1 MNENAARRKLDKK
14 LDNLSRDSESG
25 TGNAKGFHK
34 AVRAYGKA
42 LVDAALEDM
51 VQDEEENKEQCIM
64 CDNMCAKLCCSKA
77 CYDEALK
84 LGIIQADQIK

>member
-14 LDNLSRDSESG
+14 LDTLARDSESG

-34 AVRAYGKA
+34 AVRNYGKA

-51 VQDEEENKEQCIM
+51 AQDEAEAMEPCIM
-64 CDNMCAKLCCSKA
+64 CDNMCVSMCCSKA
-77 CYDEALK
+77 CYDEAEK
-84 LGIIQADQIK
+84 LGIIQADPNK

>member
-14 LDNLSRDSESG
+14 LDTLARDSESG

-51 VQDEEENKEQCIM
+51 ALDEEEAMDICVNCGKQC
-64 CDNMCAKLCCSKA
+64 KSFTCSKA
-77 CYDEALK
+77 CAAEYEALMERH
-84 LGIIQADQIK
+84 LT